1 MVDRNGRAIFQK
13 TPQPATAASKSDVDT
28 RYESS
33 SSSTRTVATHFHA
46 RSKSVYRS
54 AVYQTR
60 GILQQKQREAEKV
73 QLLIVKRVSIIDK
86 KKAAPRTENATTTAV
101 VLSAATNTATGLFAC
116 LRCAPIAVADAKY
129 SRKTGSGIRVAPWLA
144 RRSHTTR
151 TLREFLPCTQ
161 INLGRLLQSH
171 IAIASSS
178 SPCDK

>member
-28 RYESS
+28 RYESSSS

-73 QLLIVKRVSIIDK
+73 QLKRVSIIDK
-86 KKAAPRTENATTTAV
+86 KRLHQEQ
-101 VLSAATNTATGLFAC
+101 
-116 LRCAPIAVADAKY
+116 
-129 SRKTGSGIRVAPWLA
+129 KT
-144 RRSHTTR
+144 
-151 TLREFLPCTQ
+151 
-161 INLGRLLQSH
+161 LLQQQWY
-171 IAIASSS
+171 
-178 SPCDK
+178 C